1 MNTLI
6 AFTSLGVVKKIKKKK
21 AEEQKYITKN

>member
-6 AFTSLGVVKKIKKKK
+6 AFTSLGVVKKIEEKK